1 MPGLLGPTTPV
12 PNYDNTSQVKLP
24 PPNPNDTSIQNV
36 VDPSKVVRP
45 DRRTDQQDAGNATLA
60 QRYESNFMTFVQR
73 LRNSPELAPAFM
85 MVMQGQGLQVTSNL
99 RSGFAAELAQ
109 FMEFLQMDETKL
121 PAFLKEQLQTG
132 TKFSGPLFQI
142 LRTAYNNTRSGMLQN
157 DILQFLRKY
166 SDFASTGHLESK
178 ILRTVENMARAL
190 PSRWSNQMLE
200 NAAKLENGVSAGDR
214 QGNLKVLREQ
224 VFPLV
229 SKYVSL
235 THDHGRARGL
245 LSMLALDVARY
256 ENGSP
261 LGLLMA
267 MRHLASSGVFP
278 EKFTELP
285 DSDLLK
291 ILKNTNFFKAMDADG
306 SSKTMNAG
314 GSPKAMN
321 ADGSPKAMNADGS
334 PKAMNADGSFESMG
348 ADGIL
353 KEMNAD
359 DIFKAMKSGG
369 NLKELNPD
377 DILKAM
383 NASGNDSKEAGR
395 VNSFAS
401 RLAELANHA
410 LKGEGGVEQ
419 QDAFRNILSS
429 ILINE
434 SVYMPLNHIM
444 LPLEWNDRLMFSEI
458 WIDPDEDK
466 DNPNRDYSGDG
477 PPPLRLL
484 IKMDVEGL
492 GAFDLMLNAKGKDVA
507 LQLAC
512 PPSVA
517 DLAGKMSEKM
527 TDILERNGFQPGL
540 VSVTAM
546 SRPVTVSE
554 VFPKIFER
562 KTGVNVKI

>member
-24 PPNPNDTSIQNV
+24 PPSPNDTSVQNI

-45 DRRTDQQDAGNATLA
+45 DGRAEQQDAGNATLA

-73 LRNSPELAPAFM
+73 LRNSPELAPSFM

-109 FMEFLQMDETKL
+109 FMEFLQMDETKF
-121 PAFLKEQLQTG
+121 PAFLKEQFQTG

-142 LRTAYNNTRSGMLQN
+142 LRTAYNNTHSGMLQN
-157 DILQFLRKY
+157 DILQFLKKY
-166 SDFASTGHLESK
+166 SDFASTGHLEGK

-190 PSRWSNQMLE
+190 PSRWSDQMLQ
-200 NAAKLENGVSAGDR
+200 NAAGLENGISSGDR
-214 QGNLKVLREQ
+214 QGNLKLLRDQ

-229 SKYVSL
+229 SKYVKL

-261 LGLLMA
+261 QGLLMS

-278 EKFTELP
+278 EKFTGLSDNELMQ
-285 DSDLLK
+285 
-291 ILKNTNFFKAMDADG
+291 ILKNTNFFKAMSADY
-306 SSKTMNAG
+306 N
-314 GSPKAMN
+314 N
-321 ADGSPKAMNADGS
+321 H
-334 PKAMNADGSFESMG
+334 
-348 ADGIL
+348 
-353 KEMNAD
+353 
-359 DIFKAMKSGG
+359 
-369 NLKELNPD
+369 
-377 DILKAM
+377 
-383 NASGNDSKEAGR
+383 AS
-395 VNSFAS
+395 SFAA
-401 RLAELANHA
+401 RLAELANNA

-444 LPLEWNDRLMFSEI
+444 LPLEWDDRLMFSEM
-458 WIDPDEDK
+458 WVDPDADK
-466 DNPNRDYSGDG
+466 DNQGGYSDDG
-477 PPPLRLL
+477 PPPLRVL

-492 GAFDLMLNAKGKDVA
+492 GAFDLLLNAKGQDVA
-507 LQLAC
+507 LQLSC
-512 PPSVA
+512 PPAVA

-527 TDILERNGFQPGL
+527 TDILERNGFQPGM

-546 SRPVTVSE
+546 NRPVKVSE

>member
-45 DRRTDQQDAGNATLA
+45 DRRTEQQDAGNATLA

-121 PAFLKEQLQTG
+121 PAFLKEQFQTG

-157 DILQFLRKY
+157 DILQFLKKY
-166 SDFASTGHLESK
+166 SDFASTGHLEGK

-190 PSRWSNQMLE
+190 PSRWSDQMLQNE
-200 NAAKLENGVSAGDR
+200 AELENGVSAGDR
-214 QGNLKVLREQ
+214 QGNLKLLREQ

-261 LGLLMA
+261 QGLLMS
-267 MRHLASSGVFP
+267 MRHLASSGVLP
-278 EKFTELP
+278 EKFTEL
-285 DSDLLK
+285 SDDELLQ
-291 ILKNTNFFKAMDADG
+291 ILKNTNFFKVMDADE
-306 SSKTMNAG
+306 NAY
-314 GSPKAMN
+314 
-321 ADGSPKAMNADGS
+321 
-334 PKAMNADGSFESMG
+334 
-348 ADGIL
+348 
-353 KEMNAD
+353 
-359 DIFKAMKSGG
+359 
-369 NLKELNPD
+369 
-377 DILKAM
+377 
-383 NASGNDSKEAGR
+383 NDNNETGHVS
-395 VNSFAS
+395 SFAS
-401 RLAELANHA
+401 RLAELTNNA

-444 LPLEWNDRLMFSEI
+444 LPLEWNDRLMFSEM
-458 WIDPDEDK
+458 WVDPDADK
-466 DNPNRDYSGDG
+466 DNQGGYSDDG
-477 PPPLRLL
+477 PPQLRVL

-492 GAFDLMLNAKGKDVA
+492 GAFDLLLNAKGQDVA
-507 LQLAC
+507 LQLSC
-512 PPSVA
+512 PPAVA

-527 TDILERNGFQPGL
+527 TDILERNGFQPGM

-546 SRPVTVSE
+546 NRPVTVSE

>member
-1 MPGLLGPTTPV
+1 
-12 PNYDNTSQVKLP
+12 VKLP

-109 FMEFLQMDETKL
+109 FMEFLQMDETKF

-132 TKFSGPLFQI
+132 SKFSGPLFQI

-166 SDFASTGHLESK
+166 SDYSSTGHLEGK

-190 PSRWSNQMLE
+190 PSRWSDQMLQNE
-200 NAAKLENGVSAGDR
+200 AELENGVAAGDR
-214 QGNLKVLREQ
+214 QGNLKLLREQ

-256 ENGSP
+256 ENGS
-261 LGLLMA
+261 LEGLLMS

-278 EKFTELP
+278 EKFTELS
-285 DSDLLK
+285 DSDLLS
-291 ILKNTNFFKAMDADG
+291 ILKNTNFFKAM
-306 SSKTMNAG
+306 SS
-314 GSPKAMN
+314 
-321 ADGSPKAMNADGS
+321 
-334 PKAMNADGSFESMG
+334 
-348 ADGIL
+348 
-353 KEMNAD
+353 D
-359 DIFKAMKSGG
+359 D
-369 NLKELNPD
+369 NP
-377 DILKAM
+377 
-383 NASGNDSKEAGR
+383 EAGH
-395 VNSFAS
+395 VSNFAS
-401 RLAELANHA
+401 RLAELTNHA
-410 LKGEGGVEQ
+410 LRGEGGVEQ

-444 LPLEWNDRLMFSEI
+444 LPLEWNDRLMFSEM

-466 DNPNRDYSGDG
+466 DNPHRDYSEDG
-477 PPPLRLL
+477 APPLRIL

-512 PPSVA
+512 PPSVS
-517 DLAGKMSEKM
+517 DLTGKMSEKM
-527 TDILERNGFQPGL
+527 TSILERNGFQPGM